1 MKRSVLQLSLLLW
14 VVGPLLLGA
23 QTTDLH
29 VITKRLEKTF
39 AYQPGYEVN
48 IEGEKA
54 DVLVETWD
62 KPQIGVRLELIARHP
77 DKATA
82 EADLEK
88 IRYLAERVKNKI
100 YLRNYI
106 GLKEGEAKPKSN
118 LHAQYVITV
127 PEDCPVYLKNYF
139 GEATVSNLTNSF
151 RFFGEFSKIDM
162 QNVQGNVDLQTRF
175 GDIFGKFL
183 DGNVSIASRRSD
195 ITLEEIKGRFDIQS
209 QYGMVS
215 ILSVAGLLD
224 LNIDAEK
231 GDVYLFDPKLREYA
245 YTLTTR
251 HGQVNYPGDLGLELL
266 SEQEE
271 LKKMEFKPN
280 REYYP
285 SITISITFGDV
296 YLEKERPKEV
306 QRP

>member
-1 MKRSVLQLSLLLW
+1 MRSSVFKLLALF
-14 VVGPLLLGA
+14 VVWAPALLGA

-54 DVLVETWD
+54 EVVVETWD
-62 KPQIGVRLELIARHP
+62 KPQIAVRLELVARHP

-106 GLKEGEAKPKSN
+106 ALKEGEAKPKSN
-118 LHAQYVITV
+118 LQAHYVVTV

-139 GEATVSNLTNSF
+139 GMATVSNLTRSF
-151 RFFGEFSKIDM
+151 RFFGEFSKIDLE
-162 QNVQGNVDLQTRF
+162 NVQGTIDLQSRF

-195 ITLEEIKGRFDIQS
+195 ITLEEIKGSFDIQS
-209 QYGMVS
+209 QYGVIS

-224 LNIDAEK
+224 LNIEAEK

-245 YTLTTR
+245 YTLAAR
-251 HGQVNYPGDLGLELL
+251 HGQVNYPSDLGLELL
-266 SEQEE
+266 SDQQD
-271 LKKMEFKPN
+271 LKKMQFKPN
-280 REYYP
+280 QEYYP
-285 SITISITFGDV
+285 SITISVTFGDV
-296 YLEKERPKEV
+296 YLAKEKPGEAKRP
-306 QRP
+306 

>member
-1 MKRSVLQLSLLLW
+1 MRRFVFHVMIVLLCCSAL
-14 VVGPLLLGA
+14 PLGA

-29 VITKRLEKTF
+29 VITKRLEKIF

-62 KPQIGVRLELIARHP
+62 KQQVAVRLELSARHP

-106 GLKEGEAKPKSN
+106 AIKEGENKPKSN
-118 LHAQYVITV
+118 LHARYVITV

-139 GEATVSNLTNSF
+139 GAATVSNLTNSF
-151 RFFGEFSKIDM
+151 RFFGEFSKVDMENVRGDID
-162 QNVQGNVDLQTRF
+162 LRSRF

-183 DGNVSIASRRSD
+183 EGNVSIASRRSD
-195 ITLEEIKGRFDIQS
+195 ITLEEIKGHFDIQA
-209 QYGMVS
+209 QYGAVS

-224 LNIDAEK
+224 LNIQAEQ
-231 GDVYLFDPKLREYA
+231 GNVYLFDPKLREYA
-245 YTLTTR
+245 YTLTAR
-251 HGQVNYPGDLGLELL
+251 HGQVNHPGDLALELL
-266 SEQEE
+266 TEQQE
-271 LKKMEFKPN
+271 LKKMQFKPN

-285 SITISITFGDV
+285 SITISVTFGDV
-296 YLEKERPKEV
+296 YLEKEKPGEGKRP
-306 QRP
+306 

>member
-1 MKRSVLQLSLLLW
+1 MKASVFQLLVLFL
-14 VVGPLLLGA
+14 VLGPLQAGA
-23 QTTDLH
+23 QATDLH
-29 VITKRLEKTF
+29 IITKRLEKTF
-39 AYQPGYEVN
+39 AYQAGYEVN

-54 DVLVETWD
+54 DVLVESWD
-62 KPQIGVRLELIARHP
+62 KPQISVRLELEARHP

-82 EADLEK
+82 EAALEK
-88 IRYLAERVKNKI
+88 IRYLAQRVKNII

-106 GLKEGEAKPKSN
+106 AINEGEAKPKSN
-118 LHAQYVITV
+118 LHARYVITV
-127 PEDCPVYLKNYF
+127 PKDCPVYLKNHF
-139 GEATVSNLTNSF
+139 GEATVSNLTKSF
-151 RFFGEFSKIDM
+151 RFFGEFSKIGLE
-162 QNVQGNVDLQTRF
+162 NVQGNIDLRSRF

-183 DGNVSIASRRSD
+183 DGNVSITSRRSD

-224 LNIDAEK
+224 LNIQAEK
-231 GDVYLFDPKLREYA
+231 GDVYLFDPKLRDYA
-245 YTLTTR
+245 YTLTAR

-266 SEQEE
+266 SEQQD

-296 YLEKERPKEV
+296 YLAKEKPAEV

>member
-1 MKRSVLQLSLLLW
+1 MVWAPAR
-14 VVGPLLLGA
+14 LGA

-54 DVLVETWD
+54 EVVVETWD
-62 KPQIGVRLELIARHP
+62 KPQIAVRLELVARHP

-106 GLKEGEAKPKSN
+106 ALKEGEAKPKSN
-118 LHAQYVITV
+118 LQAHYVVTV

-139 GEATVSNLTNSF
+139 GMATVSNLTRSF
-151 RFFGEFSKIDM
+151 RFFGEFSKIDLE
-162 QNVQGNVDLQTRF
+162 NVQGTIDLQSRF

-195 ITLEEIKGRFDIQS
+195 ITLEEIKGSFDIQS
-209 QYGMVS
+209 QYGVIS

-224 LNIDAEK
+224 LNIEAEK

-245 YTLTTR
+245 YTLAAR
-251 HGQVNYPGDLGLELL
+251 HGQVNYPSDLGLELL
-266 SEQEE
+266 SDQQD
-271 LKKMEFKPN
+271 LKKMQFKPN
-280 REYYP
+280 QEYYP
-285 SITISITFGDV
+285 SITISVTFGDV
-296 YLEKERPKEV
+296 YLAKEKPGEAKRP
-306 QRP
+306 